1 MDKNEIIIYQTE
13 DGKTHID
20 VKMQNETIWLTQIQI
35 AQLFDVK
42 RPAISK
48 HLKNIFESGELEE
61 ESVVSILET
70 TANDGKIYKTNYY
83 NLDAIISIGYRVNSS
98 KATKFRIWATST
110 LRDYLTKGYVIN
122 EEKLRLEQEKVKTL
136 QNTISLL
143 SRSLTNQV
151 ENMEDAKTQ
160 ELKLVS

>member
-61 ESVVSILET
+61 KSVVSILET
-70 TANDGKIYKTNYY
+70 TASDGKLYKTNYY
-83 NLDAIISIGYRVNSS
+83 NLDAIISVGYRVNSS

-122 EEKLRLEQEKVKTL
+122 EEKLRFEQEKVKTL
-136 QNTISLL
+136 QNTI
-143 SRSLTNQV
+143 RKIRWATN
-151 ENMEDAKTQ
+151 
-160 ELKLVS
+160 

>member
-13 DGKTHID
+13 DGKTYID

-48 HLKNIFESGELEE
+48 HLKNIFESGELKE

-70 TANDGKIYKTNYY
+70 TANDGKCYKTNYY
-83 NLDAIISIGYRVNSS
+83 NLDAIISVGYRVNSS
-98 KATKFRIWATST
+98 KATKFRIWATNILKEYILKNNT
-110 LRDYLTKGYVIN
+110 MAKNQIA
-122 EEKLRLEQEKVKTL
+122 EEKVKTL

-151 ENMEDAKTQ
+151 ENMEDVKTQ
-160 ELKLVS
+160 DLKLVS